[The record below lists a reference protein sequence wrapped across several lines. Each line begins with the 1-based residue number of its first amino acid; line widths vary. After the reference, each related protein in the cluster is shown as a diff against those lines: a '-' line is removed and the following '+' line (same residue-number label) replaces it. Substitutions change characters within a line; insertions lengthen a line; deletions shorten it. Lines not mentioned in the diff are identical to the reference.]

1 MVLHY
6 LMDVIERGTNK
17 PLIQNMEF
25 DFISVTNSPMMEI
38 QAKEAAGEWL
48 IREAHYTPR
57 LREKLYRNNEVISF
71 RLEMVRI

>member
-6 LMDVIERGTNK
+6 LMDVIERGTGK

-25 DFISVTNSPMMEI
+25 DFISVTNPITVEI

-57 LREKLYRNNEVISF
+57 LREKLYRNNELVPF
-71 RLEMVRI
+71 RLEMVMI

>member
-1 MVLHY
+1 
-6 LMDVIERGTNK
+6 MDVIERGTGK

-25 DFISVTNSPMMEI
+25 DFISVTNPITVEI

-57 LREKLYRNNEVISF
+57 LREKLYRNNELVPF
-71 RLEMVRI
+71 RLEMVMI

>member
-6 LMDVIERGTNK
+6 LMDVIERGTDK

-25 DFISVTNSPMMEI
+25 DFISVINPVMVEI
-38 QAKEAAGEWL
+38 QAKEAAAEWL